1 MLREEEQAYADK
13 FNANWHFSEKR
24 PEAKPLRIFKAFG
37 AIQSDQSLDEEH
49 FRALKFGDLVR
60 VQLDG
65 KEPEIRR
72 FIGFGLRSPVMATQ
86 YLGFNYNYCFVDGS
100 QKNNPKTENHAFS
113 VNRSRVLG
121 LVP

>member
-1 MLREEEQAYADK
+1 MKEEEAQAYAAQ
-13 FNANWHFSEKR
+13 FNANWHFSERR
-24 PEAKPLRIFKAFG
+24 PAAEPLRIIRAFG
-37 AIQSDQSLDEEH
+37 EIQGEALAEEH

-65 KEPEIRR
+65 KQPEIRR
-72 FIGFGLRSPVMATQ
+72 FIGFGLRSPVVATQ
-86 YLGFNYNYCFVDGS
+86 FLGYNYKYCFVDGS

>member
-1 MLREEEQAYADK
+1 MKEEEEAQAYADEY
-13 FNANWHFSEKR
+13 NANWHFSERR
-24 PEAKPLRIFKAFG
+24 PEPKPLRIIKAFG
-37 AIQSDQSLDEEH
+37 EIHGEALDEER
-49 FRALKFGDLVR
+49 FRALKFGDLIR

-86 YLGFNYNYCFVDGS
+86 YLGFDYTYCFVDGS
-100 QKNNPKTENHAFS
+100 QKNNPKTEKHAFS

-121 LVP
+121 LVA